1 MRHHQP
7 IVLFAS
13 ILGSLLAT
21 LPSSAVE
28 SKQLEFTVNPIAN
41 TASVSALASAEGPQA
56 NPQKQQAD
64 FSLPQFISRRST
76 GNPSGLRDVAL
87 VLVNQDRARQGLP
100 SLGHNSLLDQVAQ
113 AHAEDMIRRS
123 YFSHYTPEGQDPT
136 GRVRRA
142 GSSIGAGE
150 NIMNFQAR
158 GNSYSQAQLITEF
171 QQQFM
176 TSPRHRANI
185 LKSDYQSFGYGFA
198 TTPDGSRV
206 VAVQMFG
213 LPQR

>member
-1 MRHHQP
+1 MHHHQP
-7 IVLFAS
+7 IFLFAS

-21 LPSSAVE
+21 LPSPAVE
-28 SKQLEFTVNPIAN
+28 STPMGFTAHPMTN
-41 TASVSALASAEGPQA
+41 TASVNALASAEGYQGHR
-56 NPQKQQAD
+56 QEQQSG
-64 FSLPQFISRRST
+64 FSSPQFISRHST
-76 GNPSGLRDVAL
+76 GNSSSLRDVAL
-87 VLVNQDRARQGLP
+87 VLVNQDRNRQGLP
-100 SLGHNSLLDQVAQ
+100 SLGRNSLLDQVAQ
-113 AHAEDMIRRS
+113 AHAEDMIRRG

-158 GNSYSQAQLITEF
+158 GNSYSQAQLISEF
-171 QQQFM
+171 QRQFM